1 MSEDQRL
8 VFITVVRDFDFYDR
22 FFINNGNV
30 NVHTLVPIDN
40 RADNLYITTQYNRF
54 WKRTIMTTPR
64 GLFFATKI
72 SN

>member
-54 WKRTIMTTPR
+54 LETYDYDNAAW
-64 GLFFATKI
+64 FVFATKI